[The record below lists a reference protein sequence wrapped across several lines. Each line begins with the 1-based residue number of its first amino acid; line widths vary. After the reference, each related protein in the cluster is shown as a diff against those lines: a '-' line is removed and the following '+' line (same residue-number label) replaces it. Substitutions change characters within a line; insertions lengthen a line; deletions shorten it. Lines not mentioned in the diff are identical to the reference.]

1 MKSVM
6 RRRRRA
12 LRVKPLFR
20 FSGTNGWETVR
31 DVPPLAVTTRWS
43 WRYFFSQLSM
53 YESAQLALT
62 ALALVLGLAAYIWS
76 IVYMDVWFPLLTY

>member
-6 RRRRRA
+6 RRRAARR

-20 FSGTNGWETVR
+20 FSGTHGWETVR
-31 DVPPLAVTTRWS
+31 DVPPLAAPRWS

-53 YESAQLALT
+53 YESAELTLT

-76 IVYMDVWFPLLTY
+76 IVYMDLWFSSNY